1 VAVEQILI
9 NTAIRPKTGFCKR
22 LTGDI
27 VMALMEINVS
37 PLGTGSTSLGEFV
50 VNMQRLLAEQGL
62 PYELTDMGTIIE
74 GNIDQLLAVA
84 KALHESTFSNRAKRV
99 YTIIKIDD
107 RRDKEVHL
115 GQKTGSVKKRL
126 E

>member
-1 VAVEQILI
+1 
-9 NTAIRPKTGFCKR
+9 
-22 LTGDI
+22 
-27 VMALMEINVS
+27 MALMDITVS

-84 KALHESTFSNRAKRV
+84 KALHENTFSQGAKRV
-99 YTIIKIDD
+99 YTVIKIDD

-115 GQKTGSVKKRL
+115 GGKIESVKKRI
-126 E
+126 